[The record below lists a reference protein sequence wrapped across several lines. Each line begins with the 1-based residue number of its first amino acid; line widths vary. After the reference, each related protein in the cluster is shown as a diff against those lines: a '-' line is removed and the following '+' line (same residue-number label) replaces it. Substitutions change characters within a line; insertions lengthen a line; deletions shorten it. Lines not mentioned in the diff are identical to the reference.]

1 MKIRIDRNDFLKEL
15 TLINGIVEKKST
27 IAILS
32 NMYIKAEN
40 DRLYLK
46 GTDLE
51 VGLTVSIKAD
61 IEEEGIVIVPAKV
74 MFDIV
79 KVLPE
84 GELTMWIDNTSLK
97 IEKDGRF
104 YSVNAQVDDNYPVIP
119 DYDFSEKSVVLP
131 KSQLVD
137 VISTISIS
145 INNEIIKDKSLNGVF
160 FDFENENLNFAA
172 SNRHTLFVAS
182 YSGMEPF
189 FEEKENFVVS
199 KKTFLELKKM
209 IQLSSLDDELL
220 LGRDGSNIFFKIGSR
235 ILFSR
240 LLANNFINYKTFL
253 NPSPEAVEVVI
264 KVKNMKDALKEL
276 MPLYGQYSDKVVF
289 EFEKGYFTASLQDV
303 EGSVAIVKK
312 EVDYQGEPFKTGY
325 NINHLNQFFGVV
337 EVEEVKA
344 LMDRNSESFT
354 FFQFHKNGVDYTF
367 LINPMIIN

>member
-32 NMYIKAEN
+32 NMHIKAEN
-40 DRLYLK
+40 EKLYLK

-51 VGLTVSIKAD
+51 VGLTVSIRAD
-61 IEEEGIVIVPAKV
+61 IEEEGVVIVPAKV
-74 MFDIV
+74 IFDIV

-84 GELTMWIDNTSLK
+84 GELTLWIDNSSLK

-119 DYDFSEKSVVLP
+119 DYDFSEKSVILP
-131 KSQLVD
+131 KSQLID

-182 YSGMEPF
+182 YTGMEPF

-209 IQLSSLDDELL
+209 IQLSSIDDELL
-220 LGRDGSNIFFKIGSR
+220 LGRDGSNIFFKIGPR

-240 LLANNFINYKTFL
+240 LLSNNFINYKTFL
-253 NPSPEAVEVVI
+253 NPSNGAAEVVF
-264 KVKNMKDALKEL
+264 KVKNIKDALKEL
-276 MPLYGQYSDKVVF
+276 MPLYGQYSDKVIF

-312 EVDYQGEPFKTGY
+312 EVGYQGEPFKTGY
-325 NINHLNQFFGVV
+325 NINHLNQFFSVV
-337 EVEEVKA
+337 DVEEVKA

>member
-1 MKIRIDRNDFLKEL
+1 MRIRIDRNDFLKEL

-32 NMYIKAEN
+32 NMHIKAEN

-61 IEEEGIVIVPAKV
+61 IEEEGVVIVPAKV
-74 MFDIV
+74 MFDII

-119 DYDFSEKSVVLP
+119 DYDFSEKNVVLP

-182 YSGMEPF
+182 YTGMEPF

-220 LGRDGSNIFFKIGSR
+220 LGRDGSNIFFKIGPR
-235 ILFSR
+235 VLFSR
-240 LLANNFINYKTFL
+240 LLSNNFINYKTFL
-253 NPSPEAVEVVI
+253 NPSNEAVEVVI
-264 KVKNMKDALKEL
+264 KIKNMKDALKEL

-325 NINHLNQFFGVV
+325 NINHLNQFFSVV
-337 EVEEVKA
+337 DVEEVKA

-367 LINPMIIN
+367 LINPMIIS

>member
-32 NMYIKAEN
+32 NMHIKAEN
-40 DRLYLK
+40 GRLYLK

-61 IEEEGIVIVPAKV
+61 IEEEGVVIVPAKV
-74 MFDIV
+74 IFDIV

-84 GELTMWIDNTSLK
+84 GELTLWIDNSSLK

-119 DYDFSEKSVVLP
+119 DYDFSEKSVILP
-131 KSQLVD
+131 KSQLID

-182 YSGMEPF
+182 YTGMEPF
-189 FEEKENFVVS
+189 FDEKENFVVS

-209 IQLSSLDDELL
+209 IQLSSIDDELL
-220 LGRDGSNIFFKIGSR
+220 LGRDGSNIFFKIGPR

-240 LLANNFINYKTFL
+240 LLSNNFINYKTFL
-253 NPSPEAVEVVI
+253 NPSNGAAEVVF
-264 KVKNMKDALKEL
+264 KVKNIKDALKEL
-276 MPLYGQYSDKVVF
+276 MPLYGQYSDKVIF

-312 EVDYQGEPFKTGY
+312 EVGYQGEPFKTGY
-325 NINHLNQFFGVV
+325 NINHLNQFFSVV
-337 EVEEVKA
+337 DVEEVKA

>member
-1 MKIRIDRNDFLKEL
+1 MKLKIDRNDFLKEL

-32 NMYIKAEN
+32 NMYMRAEN

-51 VGLTVSIKAD
+51 VGLTVSLKAD
-61 IEEEGIVIVPAKV
+61 IEEEGTVIVPAKV
-74 MFDIV
+74 IFDIV

-84 GELTMWIDNTSLK
+84 GTISLWIDSSSLK

-119 DYDFSEKSVVLP
+119 DYDFSDNSVVLP
-131 KSQLVD
+131 KSQMVD

-160 FDFENENLNFAA
+160 FDFEKENLNFAA

-182 YSGMEPF
+182 YSGIESF
-189 FEEKENFVVS
+189 FDERENFVVS
-199 KKTFLELKKM
+199 KKTFLELKRM
-209 IQLSSLDDELL
+209 IQISSLDDELL
-220 LGRDGSNIFFKIGSR
+220 LGRDGANIFFKIGPR
-235 ILFSR
+235 VLFSR
-240 LLANNFINYKTFL
+240 LLANNFINYRSFL
-253 NPSPEAVEVVI
+253 NPSPEAVEVVFD
-264 KVKNMKDALKEL
+264 VKEMKSALKEL

-289 EFEKGYFTASLQDV
+289 EFENGFFTASLQDV

-312 EVDYQGEPFKTGY
+312 EVKYSGEPFKTGY
-325 NINHLNQFFGVV
+325 NINHLNQFFNVV
-337 EVEEVKA
+337 EAEEVKA

-354 FFQFHKNGVDYTF
+354 FFQFHRNGVDYTF
-367 LINPMIIN
+367 LINPMIL

>member
-32 NMYIKAEN
+32 NMHIKAEN
-40 DRLYLK
+40 ERLYLK

-61 IEEEGIVIVPAKV
+61 IEEEGVVIVPAKV
-74 MFDIV
+74 IFDIV

-84 GELTMWIDNTSLK
+84 GELTLWIDNSSLK

-119 DYDFSEKSVVLP
+119 DYDFSEKSVILP
-131 KSQLVD
+131 KSQLID

-182 YSGMEPF
+182 YTGMEPF

-209 IQLSSLDDELL
+209 IQLSSIDDELL
-220 LGRDGSNIFFKIGSR
+220 LGRDGSNIFFKIGPR

-240 LLANNFINYKTFL
+240 LLSNNFINYKTFL
-253 NPSPEAVEVVI
+253 NPSNGAAEVVF
-264 KVKNMKDALKEL
+264 KVKNIKDALKEL
-276 MPLYGQYSDKVVF
+276 MPLYGQYSDKVIF

-312 EVDYQGEPFKTGY
+312 EVGYQGEPFKTGY
-325 NINHLNQFFGVV
+325 NINHLNQFFSVV
-337 EVEEVKA
+337 DVEEVKA

>member
-1 MKIRIDRNDFLKEL
+1 MKLTVDRNDFLKEL

-32 NMYIKAEN
+32 NMYLKAEN
-40 DRLYLK
+40 DKLYIK

-61 IEEEGIVIVPAKV
+61 IQEEGIVIVPAKV
-74 MFDIV
+74 MFDII

-84 GELTMWIDNTSLK
+84 GEVNMWIDKSSLK

-104 YSVNAQVDDNYPVIP
+104 YSVNAQIDDNYPMIP

-131 KSQLVD
+131 KSQMVD

-145 INNEIIKDKSLNGVF
+145 INNEIIREKSLNGVF
-160 FDFENENLNFAA
+160 FDFENEVLNFAA
-172 SNRHTLFVAS
+172 SNRHTLFVAT
-182 YSGMEPF
+182 YMGMDKF
-189 FEEKENFVVS
+189 FDERENFVVS

-220 LGRDGSNIFFKIGSR
+220 LGRDGANIFFKLGSR
-235 ILFSR
+235 VLFSR
-240 LLANNFINYKTFL
+240 LLANNFINYKQFL
-253 NPSPEAVEVVI
+253 NPSPDAVEI
-264 KVKNMKDALKEL
+264 IIDVKNMKDAIKEL
-276 MPLYGQYSDKVVF
+276 MPLYGQYSDKVIF
-289 EFEKGYFTASLQDV
+289 EFDKGYFTASLYDV

-312 EVDYQGEPFKTGY
+312 EVKYDGDYFKTGY
-325 NINHLNQFFGVV
+325 NINHLSQFFGVIDV
-337 EVEEVKA
+337 DEVKA
-344 LMDRNSESFT
+344 LMDKNAESFT
-354 FFQFHKNGVDYTF
+354 FFQFSKNGVDYTF

>member
-1 MKIRIDRNDFLKEL
+1 MKIRVDRNDFLKEL
-15 TLINGIVEKKST
+15 TLINGIVDKKTT
-27 IAILS
+27 IPILS
-32 NMYIKAEN
+32 NVFIKAE
-40 DRLYLK
+40 DGRIYIK

-51 VGLTVSIKAD
+51 VGLTVSLKAD

-74 MFDIV
+74 LFDIV

-84 GELTMWIDNTSLK
+84 GDITLWIDSSSLK

-119 DYDFSEKSVVLP
+119 DYDFSEKSVILP

-160 FDFENENLNFAA
+160 FDFENEKLNFAA

-182 YSGMEPF
+182 YVGMDSF
-189 FEEKENFVVS
+189 FDERENFVVS

-209 IQLSSLDDELL
+209 IQLSSIDDELY
-220 LGRDGSNIFFKIGSR
+220 LGRDGANVFFKIGSR

-240 LLANNFINYKTFL
+240 LLANNFINYKSFL
-253 NPSPEAVEVVI
+253 NPPSDSVEIII
-264 KVKNMKDALKEL
+264 KVKDMKDALKEL
-276 MPLYGQYSDKVVF
+276 MPLYGQYSEKVVF

-312 EVDYQGEPFKTGY
+312 EVKYDGEPFKTGY
-325 NINHLNQFFGVV
+325 NITHLNQFFNVV
-337 EVEEVKA
+337 DVEEVKA
-344 LMDRNSESFT
+344 LMDKNSDSFT

>member
-1 MKIRIDRNDFLKEL
+1 MKITIDRNDFLKEL

-119 DYDFSEKSVVLP
+119 DYDFDEKSVILP

-160 FDFENENLNFAA
+160 FDFENETLNFAA

-220 LGRDGSNIFFKIGSR
+220 LGRDGSNIFFKIGPR
-235 ILFSR
+235 VLFSR

-253 NPSPEAVEVVI
+253 NPSSDAVEIVI
-264 KVKNMKDALKEL
+264 KVKHMKDALKEL

-289 EFEKGYFTASLQDV
+289 EFEKGFFTASLQDV

-312 EVDYQGEPFKTGY
+312 EVEYQGESFKTGY
-325 NINHLNQFFGVV
+325 NINHLNQFFSVV
-337 EVEEVKA
+337 DVEEVKA
-344 LMDRNSESFT
+344 LMDKNSESFT